1 MENKTESKKMVTDV
15 FVEGA
20 KKGWGMG
27 VNSIVPNVIMAYV
40 LIRILNISGALTLL
54 GKLFAPAMALFGL
67 PGEAAAVLMGAWMSM
82 GGGVGVAVS
91 LFNEGLLNG
100 NHITILIPA
109 IFLMGAQLQYAG
121 RLLGTAGV
129 NPRHYGPL
137 MIISI
142 INAFIAMFI
151 MKFFV

>member
-1 MENKTESKKMVTDV
+1 MENKIESKRMVTDV

-20 KKGWGMG
+20 RKGWNMG
-27 VNSIVPNVIMAYV
+27 INSIIPNVIMAYV
-40 LIRILNISGALTLL
+40 IIKALNISGALTFL
-54 GKLFAPAMALFGL
+54 GKLFAPAMGIFGL

-100 NHITILIPA
+100 THITILIPA

-121 RLLGTAGV
+121 RILGTAEANV
-129 NPRHYGPL
+129 KHYGV
-137 MIISI
+137 MFGISI
-142 INAFIAMFI
+142 INAFIAMLI
-151 MKFFV
+151 MRFFV